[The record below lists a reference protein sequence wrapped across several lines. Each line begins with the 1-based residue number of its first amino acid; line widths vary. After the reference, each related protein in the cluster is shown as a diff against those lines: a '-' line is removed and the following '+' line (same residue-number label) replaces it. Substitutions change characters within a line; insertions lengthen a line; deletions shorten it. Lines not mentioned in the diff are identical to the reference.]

1 MPFDSIDNVLFI
13 KTDEFDSKFDT
24 KFHAFLLFYCI
35 VDFGLTAQLSYFNL
49 FCGKMLQDKIFSKHI
64 SVKVYVF

>member
-35 VDFGLTAQLSYFNL
+35 VDFGLTAQLSCFNL
-49 FCGKMLQDKIFSKHI
+49 FCGKMLQDKIF
-64 SVKVYVF
+64 

>member
-35 VDFGLTAQLSYFNL
+35 VDFGLTAQLSCFNL
-49 FCGKMLQDKIFSKHI
+49 FCG
-64 SVKVYVF
+64 